1 MSEPTPNHQ
10 TPEQNA
16 GSQALQG
23 QIQKLEVLSH
33 RPLDSAVLARF
44 DDETEN
50 LIKRLLGATHP
61 QLEAYKYAKLAEAAE
76 MVNLPESAQEESVQ
90 DLPRKAIQ
98 QRRQVLEGCLAELR
112 STKETEAAALSGE
125 DHEDP
130 PGMS

>member
-1 MSEPTPNHQ
+1 MSEHTSLHS
-10 TPEQNA
+10 TPEPNA
-16 GSQALQG
+16 HLQALQT

-50 LIKRLLGATHP
+50 LITSLLGPLHP

-112 STKETEAAALSGE
+112 STKEPE
-125 DHEDP
+125 P
-130 PGMS
+130 QR

>member
-1 MSEPTPNHQ
+1 MSERTSTHQ

-16 GSQALQG
+16 GSRALQA

-33 RPLDSAVLARF
+33 RPLDSTVLARF

-50 LIKRLLGATHP
+50 LIQRLLGATHP

-76 MVNLPESAQEESVQ
+76 MVNLPEGAQEESVQ

-112 STKETEAAALSGE
+112 STNEPEAAALSGE
-125 DHEDP
+125 DREDP

>member
-1 MSEPTPNHQ
+1 MSERPSIHS
-10 TPEQNA
+10 TPESNA
-16 GSQALQG
+16 QTQALLA

-50 LIKRLLGATHP
+50 LIKSLLGPMHP
-61 QLEAYKYAKLAEAAE
+61 QMEAYKYAKLAEAAE
-76 MVNLPESAQEESVQ
+76 MVNLPEGAQEESVQ

-112 STKETEAAALSGE
+112 STKETEAAAGKGQTTKNL
-125 DHEDP
+125 
-130 PGMS
+130 PG